1 MPRPPFWWQ
10 SVSHLLCGLKVNL
23 RFVLAAAFVHRWPWE
38 KVRAKA
44 GATSTAFVVNLAYEY
59 AIWLNVCRI
68 CIAAQGRGKRGARKG
83 AVRAKCAQL
92 KSLRALA
99 TTNESIDAF
108 LGQNFKLD

>member
-1 MPRPPFWWQ
+1 M
-10 SVSHLLCGLKVNL
+10 LA
-23 RFVLAAAFVHRWPWE
+23 AAAFVQLCSLWWPWE
-38 KVRAKA
+38 KVRAQA

-68 CIAAQGRGKRGARKG
+68 CIAAEQQEGGRGRRQR
-83 AVRAKCAQL
+83 RAKCAQL

-108 LGQNFKLD
+108 WGRT